1 MKKTALLF
9 SSMLLIVSSCNEG
22 TGYKYDYTLTDS
34 AEYSNES
41 ELFKDGATVFF
52 FGNSES
58 ASDENGFLSNNTN
71 LYFCK
76 GYSDLYMGGFC
87 LSKQSWEKPSDGTD
101 TPEDGTDTPEDGTD
115 TPEDGTDTPEEGTG
129 SSGTT
134 VPGEY
139 SVYGTG
145 DTNNSGTAN
154 TFFYFRQTSEMPE
167 HDIAFPYASIG
178 TYAPVNVSVCNSAY
192 TVRAIRG
199 DNVDDNTFDIEGDY
213 ILTATGY
220 LNGSQTG
227 MYPARLRVKM
237 AASSDAGSN
246 LACNGPSSAVTPS
259 TSVNPVSKKGR
270 GTSFASSSCV
280 SKLQVANSDAPMI
293 KRLKKRL

>member
-22 TGYKYDYTLTDS
+22 TGYKYDYTLIDY

-52 FGNSES
+52 FGSSES

-87 LSKQSWEKPSDGTD
+87 LSKQSWEKPS
-101 TPEDGTDTPEDGTD
+101 
-115 TPEDGTDTPEEGTG
+115 DGTDTPEEGTG

-227 MYPARLRVKM
+227 TAEFLLAGKGKSKGTPGADSLVTSWSTFDLSGLGNIDYIDFELSCSNINDYQTLIQNDVCIDNLTAR
-237 AASSDAGSN
+237 
-246 LACNGPSSAVTPS
+246 
-259 TSVNPVSKKGR
+259 VNIN
-270 GTSFASSSCV
+270 TM
-280 SKLQVANSDAPMI
+280 N
-293 KRLKKRL
+293 

>member
-22 TGYKYDYTLTDS
+22 TGYKYDYTLIDY

-52 FGNSES
+52 FGSSES

-87 LSKQSWEKPSDGTD
+87 LSKQSWEKPS
-101 TPEDGTDTPEDGTD
+101 DGTD

-178 TYAPVNVSVCNSAY
+178 TYTPVNVSVCNSAY

-199 DNVDDNTFDIEGDY
+199 DNVDDNTFNIEGDY

-227 MYPARLRVKM
+227 TAEFLLAGKGKSKGTPGADSLVTSWSTFDLSGLGNIDYIDFELSCSNSNDNQTLIQNDVCIDNLTAR
-237 AASSDAGSN
+237 
-246 LACNGPSSAVTPS
+246 
-259 TSVNPVSKKGR
+259 VNIN
-270 GTSFASSSCV
+270 TM
-280 SKLQVANSDAPMI
+280 N
-293 KRLKKRL
+293 